1 MEFCKC
7 GSVMNNG
14 SCTNKNCSNKLGK
27 ASPSKTKK
35 AGVNKAAAGGPAVVK
50 TVAKNTKVP
59 RASKCITYHI
69 SELNQ
74 REEQK

>member
-14 SCTNKNCSNKLGK
+14 SCTNKNCSNKLAK
-27 ASPSKTKK
+27 VSSAKSKK
-35 AGVNKAAAGGPAVVK
+35 AGVNKAAAGGIAVVK
-50 TVAKNTKVP
+50 TVAKTTKVP

-69 SELNQ
+69 SELDQ